1 MRTLRSALATLE
13 LLLIA
18 PATLFM
24 TALFVRNLQ
33 PQQFEPAHTAQRIV
47 DWYAARTHLGLW
59 IFLIG
64 FPLAVLLIGCVSLMR
79 SWRAAPTLRLT
90 AREWAVSLRRHFA
103 VIVVALATATSAAVL
118 AIVALHL
125 ITD

>member
-1 MRTLRSALATLE
+1 MKALRRALATLE
-13 LLLIA
+13 LALIA

-47 DWYAARTHLGLW
+47 TWYAARPHLALW
-59 IFLIG
+59 FFLIG
-64 FPLAVLLIGCVSLMR
+64 FPLAVLVIGCVSLIR
-79 SWRAAPTLRLT
+79 SWRADPAIR
-90 AREWAVSLRRHFA
+90 AAASACAAAIRRHFA
-103 VIVVALATATSAAVL
+103 VLIVALATATSAGIL
-118 AIVALHL
+118 AIVALHM

>member
-1 MRTLRSALATLE
+1 MKTLRSALATLE
-13 LLLIA
+13 MMLVF

-59 IFLIG
+59 IFLIAL
-64 FPLAVLLIGCVSLMR
+64 PLVVLLSGCVSLVR
-79 SWRAAPTLRLT
+79 SWRADPAVRT
-90 AREWAVSLRRHFA
+90 AVVECAGTIRRHFA
-103 VIVVALATATSAAVL
+103 VLVVALATTASAAIL
-118 AIVALHL
+118 AIVALHM